1 MESNVTVVVRCIICC
16 FNVLGI
22 RLDVICKLE
31 TLQFVIQVKVAYISN
46 KPLLVVE
53 HAFPLNGFVG
63 LSALATIA
71 CTDQVSFGPVPILMV
86 VKII

>member
-1 MESNVTVVVRCIICC
+1 M
-16 FNVLGI
+16 
-22 RLDVICKLE
+22 
-31 TLQFVIQVKVAYISN
+31 IQVKVAYISN